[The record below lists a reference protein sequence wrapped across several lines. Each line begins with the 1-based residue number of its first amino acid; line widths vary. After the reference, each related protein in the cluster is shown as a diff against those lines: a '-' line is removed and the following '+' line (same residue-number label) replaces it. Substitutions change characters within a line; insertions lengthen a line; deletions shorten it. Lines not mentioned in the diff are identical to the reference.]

1 MYLTIK
7 QQLNHLSK
15 EEYEIL
21 RELSHVAKNL
31 KNEALYNVRQHFF
44 NTGKYLSY
52 NQNYHLLKNS
62 ENYKLLNSNM
72 AEQIIKKVASD
83 FQSFF
88 ELLKRKNN
96 GKYDAK
102 VHIPQ
107 YLPKDGLTIL
117 IIGMVRLK

>member
-62 ENYKLLNSNM
+62 ENYKILNSNM

-88 ELLKRKNN
+88 ELLKLKNK

-102 VHIPQ
+102 VHIPH
-107 YLPKDGLTIL
+107 YLPKDG
-117 IIGMVRLK
+117 